1 MLVDFRSSQFV
12 IYLLQRVLV
21 MGKKKQKI
29 VLPPDLPPEVPDEAV
44 EVSDEDVLFVSENR
58 EYTGFLSN
66 LDTKSIN
73 K

>member
-1 MLVDFRSSQFV
+1 
-12 IYLLQRVLV
+12 

-29 VLPPDLPPEVPDEAV
+29 VLPPELPPEIPDEAV
-44 EVSDEDVLFVSENR
+44 EVSDEDVRFVAENR

>member
-1 MLVDFRSSQFV
+1 
-12 IYLLQRVLV
+12 